1 MAEGKGTFY
10 FNNGDKQTGNYLN
23 GRKVGKHVILRV
35 NSNIVSNIFY
45 QLIIKIIQHKNYF
58 IF

>member
-1 MAEGKGTFY
+1 MAQGKGTFY

-23 GRKVGKHVILRV
+23 DRKVGKHVILRV

-45 QLIIKIIQHKNYF
+45 
-58 IF
+58 